1 MTVGFDI
8 PFIDLPDMDF
18 GSFAKGKAIELL
30 NHLGYEWPTTQT
42 STLDAWADQ
51 WRSAQASLD
60 SATETLLSSVRHV
73 TTNNQGPTALAFQSN
88 MDSDD
93 SFLQSVASL
102 AAAAP
107 LIATGYAAAAKVVV
121 ALKLAVI
128 GEILLDA
135 IALGIAIVSGGMAA
149 GVSFL
154 AKQGAGA
161 VISIL
166 IDQAIMELVGG

>member
-1 MTVGFDI
+1 
-8 PFIDLPDMDF
+8 
-18 GSFAKGKAIELL
+18 
-30 NHLGYEWPTTQT
+30 
-42 STLDAWADQ
+42 
-51 WRSAQASLD
+51 
-60 SATETLLSSVRHV
+60 
-73 TTNNQGPTALAFQSN
+73 

-107 LIATGYAAAAKVVV
+107 LIATGYSAAAKVVV

-161 VISIL
+161 LISIL
-166 IDQAIMELVGG
+166 IDQAVMELVGG

>member
-1 MTVGFDI
+1 MGLGI
-8 PFIDLPDMDF
+8 PFIDLPDIDF

-30 NHLGYEWPTTQT
+30 NHLGYEWPTTDT
-42 STLDAWADQ
+42 GTLNAWAEQ
-51 WRSAQASLD
+51 WRSVQTSLD
-60 SATETLLSSVRHV
+60 AATTTLVSSVRHV
-73 TTNNQGPTALAFQSN
+73 AMNNQGPAAQAFQAH
-88 MDSDD
+88 MDSED
-93 SFLQSVASL
+93 SFLHSVESL

-107 LIATGYAAAAKVVV
+107 MIATGYAAAAKVVV

-135 IALGIAIVSGGMAA
+135 IALGVAIMSGGMGA

-161 VISIL
+161 LISIL
-166 IDQAIMELVGG
+166 IDQAVMELVGG

>member
-1 MTVGFDI
+1 MGWDI
-8 PFIDLPDMDF
+8 PFIDLPDIDF

-30 NHLGYEWPTTQT
+30 NHLGYEWPTTDT
-42 STLDAWADQ
+42 GTLNAWAQQ
-51 WRSAQASLD
+51 WRSVEASLNT
-60 SATETLLSSVRHV
+60 ATSTLLSSVHHV
-73 TTNNQGPTALAFQSN
+73 ATNNQGPTAQAFQTH

-93 SFLQSVASL
+93 SFLQSVTSL
-102 AAAAP
+102 ATAAP
-107 LIATGYAAAAKVVV
+107 LIATGYEAAAKVVI

-135 IALGIAIVSGGMAA
+135 IALGVAIVSGGMAA

-161 VISIL
+161 LISIL
-166 IDQAIMELVGG
+166 IDQAVMELVGG

>member
-1 MTVGFDI
+1 MGFDI
-8 PFIDLPDMDF
+8 PFIDLPDIDF

-42 STLDAWADQ
+42 STLDAWP
-51 WRSAQASLD
+51 S
-60 SATETLLSSVRHV
+60 
-73 TTNNQGPTALAFQSN
+73 NNQGPTALAFQAH

-107 LIATGYAAAAKVVV
+107 LIATGYSAAAKVVV

-128 GEILLDA
+128 GAIRLDA

-161 VISIL
+161 LISIL
-166 IDQAIMELVGG
+166 IDQAVMELVGG